1 MGYKDLEL
9 SIKDLNSGRWSR
21 VPTPEDYPQVELKSA
36 GFKSNSTS
44 PAPGRPG
51 HEDRGDKRSRE
62 STDNSPVQTAAKIA
76 RQGSSDKDAVNV
88 SVSKSIPSNREQ
100 AWREALENAELVT
113 TESAVSPGKVDRPTD
128 RGRVTQVS
136 GTPLKCIVQVQD
148 KSLQSPVFSKSA
160 RKPAATN

>member
-62 STDNSPVQTAAKIA
+62 STDNSPV
-76 RQGSSDKDAVNV
+76 
-88 SVSKSIPSNREQ
+88 
-100 AWREALENAELVT
+100 
-113 TESAVSPGKVDRPTD
+113 
-128 RGRVTQVS
+128 
-136 GTPLKCIVQVQD
+136 
-148 KSLQSPVFSKSA
+148 
-160 RKPAATN
+160 